1 MASWVIHG
9 FVLALFVALVVR
21 AFVGTG
27 VSGWAIGLIYIAY
40 DTGLLLF
47 TFWQSLVLRRRE
59 AVPVAAGRP
68 SLAVVIAAH
77 NEEAAL
83 PETIAALLAQSE
95 PAEEIWIGDDGS
107 TDGTAAVLGRLYGL
121 RAAPGG
127 VGAAGNLRWLRA
139 EKGGKAKTLNRV
151 IPYLTTALM
160 VTVDADTILEPG
172 ALAAMRG
179 AFARPGLVAAT
190 GVLTPVC
197 GPGRP
202 GPARPGMR
210 RGRCAGSR

>member
-1 MASWVIHG
+1 VIHG

-127 VGAAGNLRWLRA
+127 VGAAGNLVAGGKGWKSKDFEPGDPVFDHSVNGDGGCRYDPGTRGFGGDARRVCAAGAGGGDGGFDAGLRA
-139 EKGGKAKTLNRV
+139 GGGGAG
-151 IPYLTTALM
+151 AG
-160 VTVDADTILEPG
+160 ILPN
-172 ALAAMRG
+172 L
-179 AFARPGLVAAT
+179 
-190 GVLTPVC
+190 
-197 GPGRP
+197 
-202 GPARPGMR
+202 
-210 RGRCAGSR
+210 